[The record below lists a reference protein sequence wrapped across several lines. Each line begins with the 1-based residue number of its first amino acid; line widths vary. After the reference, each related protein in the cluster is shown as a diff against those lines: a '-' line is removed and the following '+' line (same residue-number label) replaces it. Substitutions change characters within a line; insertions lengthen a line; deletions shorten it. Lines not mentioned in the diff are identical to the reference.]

1 MSRPKKV
8 NLASNDRLSQANS
21 LIFGHANFRPQQRE
35 IVSDVL
41 SDRDVFVLL
50 PTGGGKSLCYQLP
63 AVLSRGVT
71 IVVSPLLALV
81 QDQVQ
86 ALVRGPPSADPLLRG
101 VPATFLASN
110 AKPGHANAVFADL
123 ARQPEPLTKC
133 LYVTPEQL
141 SGSDR
146 LRRALNSLATRQPRL
161 IARVVIDEAHC
172 VSSWGHDFRPDY
184 RNLGMLRQL
193 LPEVPFV
200 ALTATATP
208 KCIADIRKSL
218 KMSPRHT
225 CVHKVSFNR
234 PNLRYDVIRKAKGT
248 KATRDK
254 PAVSTTDAQHQQL
267 VNYIHSWPKDTIG
280 IIYCLSQKETES
292 VRDVLRDAGLC
303 VCTAAQASKQRA
315 TALSTHTALCPSLS
329 LSLTHT
335 ACLLCCVLL
344 LRRHT
349 GG

>member
-1 MSRPKKV
+1 MSRPKV
-8 NLASNDRLSQANS
+8 NLASNDRLSQATS
-21 LIFGHANFRPQQRE
+21 SSATPISARSSAKSSATFIRPRRLRAP
-35 IVSDVL
+35 SH
-41 SDRDVFVLL
+41 
-50 PTGGGKSLCYQLP
+50 GGGKSLCYQLP

-208 KCIADIRKSL
+208 RCIADIRKCL

-292 VRDVLRDAGLC
+292 VRDVLRDAGVC
-303 VCTAAQASKQRA
+303 VCVCVYSSPSEQAKGHSPQH
-315 TALSTHTALCPSLS
+315 ALHYALRSL
-329 LSLTHT
+329 
-335 ACLLCCVLL
+335 
-344 LRRHT
+344 
-349 GG
+349 